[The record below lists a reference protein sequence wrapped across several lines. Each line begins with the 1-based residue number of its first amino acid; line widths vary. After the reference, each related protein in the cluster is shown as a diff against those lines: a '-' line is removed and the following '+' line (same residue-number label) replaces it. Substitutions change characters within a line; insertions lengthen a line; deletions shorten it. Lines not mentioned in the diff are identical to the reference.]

1 MAIKPTDLEVGTEYV
16 FTYKDDASPGEA
28 GKWYKAEVRRPS
40 DSVDDEEFVSIRL
53 TDKGTSN
60 RKDTAKYADLT
71 RYQSIEPV
79 GGSPKDALAD
89 YLGVKAEDCTLE
101 ELVASVLVNARGL
114 RTALDRR
121 LDEVAELR
129 ETLEE
134 GRKAAYNQDVSVAKE
149 ETVTTHEGWTV
160 QEDVRHTPAE
170 FEVRVRQG
178 KFERVVVGTVRADNA
193 GIDIDYGPL
202 PDLRFNFLSARD
214 VKFYE
219 RGRN

>member
-1 MAIKPTDLEVGTEYV
+1 MAIKPTDLEVGTEYL
-16 FTYKDDASPGEA
+16 FTYKDDEPFSGA
-28 GKWYKAEVRRPS
+28 GTWYKATVTGYPAPGHKLLPI
-40 DSVDDEEFVSIRL
+40 SI

-60 RKDTAKYADLT
+60 RGAAICHADLSF
-71 RYQSIEPV
+71 YKSIEPV
-79 GGSPKDALAD
+79 DVTAKDALAD
-89 YLGVKAEDCTLE
+89 YLGVRPEDCTLE

-121 LDEVAELR
+121 LVEIGELR
-129 ETLEE
+129 EALEH
-134 GRKAAYNQDVSVAKE
+134 KALNNQAGSVAKE
-149 ETVTTHEGWTV
+149 ETVATHEGWTV